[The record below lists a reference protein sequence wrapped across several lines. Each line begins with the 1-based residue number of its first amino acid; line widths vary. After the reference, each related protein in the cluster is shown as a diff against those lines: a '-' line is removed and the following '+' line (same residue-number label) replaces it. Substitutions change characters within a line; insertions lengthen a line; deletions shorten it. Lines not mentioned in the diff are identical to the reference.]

1 MVISLTIEHYSAMRM
16 RSTISTT
23 IQRNLTN
30 VKAERKKPGT
40 KEYVLIDSICIKDK
54 TRQS

>member
-1 MVISLTIEHYSAMRM
+1 MRM

-30 VKAERKKPGT
+30 VKAERKKLGT
-40 KEYVLIDSICIKDK
+40 KEYILIDSICIKDK